1 MGMRHSKKFLCNGH
15 VDSFIEIPVPIPTYY
30 IQVYLL
36 VPRLSYGWLRLG
48 IYRFVRIS
56 AIPVSQTTGH
66 WLDLIHKPCEP
77 ATTFISQKYMNRSLN
92 HFKPAQAT
100 RQLRGRTAFLVASK
114 LQCCWSDSLDFSTR
128 GLLYTLWIRF
138 PFELTED
145 SG

>member
-1 MGMRHSKKFLCNGH
+1 MLFANALTHGAGCSCCICLASPACGCQMTL
-15 VDSFIEIPVPIPTYY
+15 
-30 IQVYLL
+30 QLL
-36 VPRLSYGWLRLG
+36 VPRLGYGWLRLG

-77 ATTFISQKYMNRSLN
+77 ATTFVSQKYMNCGLN
-92 HFKPAQAT
+92 RFKPAQAT

>member
-1 MGMRHSKKFLCNGH
+1 MLFANALTHGAGCSCCICLASPACGCQMTL
-15 VDSFIEIPVPIPTYY
+15 
-30 IQVYLL
+30 QLL
-36 VPRLSYGWLRLG
+36 VPRLGYGWLRLG

-77 ATTFISQKYMNRSLN
+77 ATTFVSQKYMNRGLN
-92 HFKPAQAT
+92 CFKPAQAT

-114 LQCCWSDSLDFSTR
+114 LQCCWSDSLDFSTH